1 MSTTHRS
8 THTTPS
14 HKTVIFKLAYVNSLF
29 LGAWKRSGCLGTRPV
44 NWYNA
49 QSILS
54 HTITQPSSTLAL
66 KYCIATI
73 SVKNLIIIHF
83 LVIKDIPEMRTS
95 PLYHIWH
102 QLGKEVKTPPLLTG
116 DTLRVVG
123 IEGFL

>member
-54 HTITQPSSTLAL
+54 HTITQPLLILAL
-66 KYCIATI
+66 KYCTATTSAKLYSGI
-73 SVKNLIIIHF
+73 F
-83 LVIKDIPEMRTS
+83 LMIKDTPEMRTS

-102 QLGKEVKTPPLLTG
+102 QLGKEVKTPPLLAG